1 MDTTTFICYTCA
13 LEYPSSSIR
22 LLYCCPNPEK
32 EAYYPFIYSLRPPPG
47 ASPISPQGM
56 VQVCSICYKA
66 IPQKQ
71 QVFGGEN
78 HEAPPSGQTV
88 DFRQQGPSP
97 RPTVAKSPANSA
109 GSDIRFKPYDLN
121 KSTVATNKQ
130 CRVAGKGATPGQRN
144 SPNNGPVEN
153 GTVALGQNYRCY
165 ICERLYPRNHMEW
178 YDRSFSSPNNCR
190 CVSSESATDRSYR
203 CCSKVVYEPG
213 GNEFARYALPLFE
226 GNGTHF
232 RERLYG

>member
-78 HEAPPSGQTV
+78 HEAQPSGQNV

-97 RPTVAKSPANSA
+97 RPAVAKSPANSA

-121 KSTVATNKQ
+121 KSSVATNKQ
-130 CRVAGKGATPGQRN
+130 RSATIKGSTPGQRN
-144 SPNNGPVEN
+144 SPNNGPAEN

-165 ICERLYPRNHMEW
+165 ICERLYPRSHMEW
-178 YDRSFSSPNNCR
+178 YNFHFFLFF
-190 CVSSESATDRSYR
+190 A
-203 CCSKVVYEPG
+203 VYLHV
-213 GNEFARYALPLFE
+213 YCALIIFFFLFLFLFFFFLPE
-226 GNGTHF
+226 GYPQVQK
-232 RERLYG
+232 E